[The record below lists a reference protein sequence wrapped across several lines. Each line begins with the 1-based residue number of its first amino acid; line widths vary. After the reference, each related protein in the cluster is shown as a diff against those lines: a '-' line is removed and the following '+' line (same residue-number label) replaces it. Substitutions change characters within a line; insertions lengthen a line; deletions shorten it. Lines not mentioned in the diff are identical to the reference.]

1 MSFEE
6 KLTWV
11 NALVTGVVSAVYF
24 TTVLGQVGEVPVGE
38 IPYQGLLLVAVGA
51 SVVMTIIGVII
62 LAIISSIAAEI
73 RQEGSGSD
81 IDRKDERDVT
91 INRRGDIVG
100 YYVLSA
106 AVVGALGLAMLEF
119 EHFWIANAI
128 YASFVLGALVS
139 SAVKIV
145 AYRRGF

>member
-11 NALVTGVVSAVYF
+11 NAAVTAVVSAVYF
-24 TTVLGQVGEVPVGE
+24 TTVLGQVGDVPVGD
-38 IPYQGLLLVAVGA
+38 IAYQKLLLVAVGA
-51 SVVMTIIGVII
+51 SIVMTIVGVII
-62 LAIISSIAAEI
+62 LAILSSIAAEI
-73 RQEGSGSD
+73 REKGSSSD

-91 INRRGDIVG
+91 INRRGEIVG
-100 YYVLSA
+100 YYVSSVGL
-106 AVVGALGLAMLEF
+106 VGALGLTMVEF

-128 YASFVLGALVS
+128 YASFVLGSLVS

-145 AYRRGF
+145 VYRRGF